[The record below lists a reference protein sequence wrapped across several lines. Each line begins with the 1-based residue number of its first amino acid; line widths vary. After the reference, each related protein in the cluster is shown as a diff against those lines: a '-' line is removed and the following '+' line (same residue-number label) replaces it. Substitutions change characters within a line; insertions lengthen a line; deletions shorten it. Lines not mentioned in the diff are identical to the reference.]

1 MKAAKPTW
9 TRDTSGLEGSARQR
23 SEAARQRVDEAL
35 QRLLRDPSQRINF
48 NSVAAAARV
57 TTAYLYKEPTLRQC
71 IDRLRQEQAETRLR
85 LAPLQRRTEESS
97 RVLLLAKD
105 RRIRELEVRVRQLEI
120 ELASCRGSLYD
131 RL

>member
-35 QRLLRDPSQRINF
+35 RRLWRDPSQRINF
-48 NSVAAAARV
+48 NSVAAAAGV
-57 TTAYLYKEPTLRQC
+57 TTAYLYQEPTLRER
-71 IDRLRQEQAETRLR
+71 IDRLREEQAETWHR

-97 RVLLLAKD
+97 RVLQLAKD
-105 RRIRELEVRVRQLEI
+105 RRIRELETHVKRLEVK
-120 ELASCRGSLYD
+120 LAACRGRLYD